1 MKTNS
6 TFLKYAVLL
15 IVVLAFSIQVKAT
28 PPSSY
33 NFSFNSVPSAMQAS
47 TAFIVGNKFKFG
59 SVASGTDA
67 IVTILS
73 ATGGATVAL
82 LDDNTTTKPEAFSP
96 KINVPALSTGTVE
109 FKIEFVNGVG
119 NPKVIDT
126 LRATAMDIDG
136 NSTLKEIDAL
146 DMGPGCLLSY
156 LSTSLQINV
165 VQTGTQFLATN
176 IAGMEYAGVDT
187 SAKQV
192 MFTLA
197 NTNIS
202 SFTYKAGAVNLANSS
217 TSRQKGIY
225 FKGFD
230 YVPASTMPVKYSAF
244 DAVVVNQSV
253 VLNWITE
260 QEINNNHFEVER
272 SFDGVSFTTTA
283 MVLDG
288 FENGSKKNYQF
299 KDNDAVLQTK
309 AVVYYRLKQVDN
321 DGKGF
326 YTNTLV
332 VKLKA
337 AEGVV
342 IQTSP
347 NPFTENL
354 NIRFTS
360 TGNAV
365 AEISIINANGQQVL
379 SKKSNVSKGYN
390 NIQVGGLTTLAP
402 GMYVAQLKM
411 NGVVTGTQKIIK
423 N

>member
-1 MKTNS
+1 MKTNF
-6 TFLKYAVLL
+6 TFFKYAILL
-15 IVVLAFSIQVKAT
+15 IVIQAFAIQLKAT
-28 PPSSY
+28 PPSY
-33 NFSFNSVPSAMQAS
+33 NFSFNSTPSAMQAS
-47 TAFIVGNKFKFG
+47 TALIVGNKFKFG

-82 LDDNTTTKPEAFSP
+82 LDDNSTTKPEAFSP

-109 FKIEFVNGVG
+109 FKIEFVNGSG

-146 DMGPGCLLSY
+146 DMGTGSLLSY

-165 VQTGTQFLATN
+165 VQTGTQYLATN
-176 IAGMEYAGVDT
+176 VSGVEYGGVDT
-187 SAKQV
+187 TAKQV
-192 MFTLA
+192 MFTL
-197 NTNIS
+197 TKTSIS
-202 SFTYKAGAVNLANSS
+202 SFTYRAGAINLANSS

-244 DAVVVNQSV
+244 DAVVVDKSV
-253 VLNWITE
+253 ILNWITE
-260 QEINNNHFEVER
+260 QEINHNHFEVER
-272 SFDGVSFTTTA
+272 SFDGIAFKTTGI
-283 MVLDG
+283 VLDG
-288 FENGSKKNYQF
+288 FENGSRKNYQF
-299 KDNDAVLQTK
+299 KDNDAELQSK
-309 AVVYYRLKQVDN
+309 SVVYYRLKQVDN
-321 DGKGF
+321 DGKAF

-360 TGNAV
+360 TGNSV

-379 SKKSNVSKGYN
+379 NKKSSVTKGYN

-402 GMYVAQLKM
+402 GMYVAQVKM
-411 NGVVTGTQKIIK
+411 NGVITGTQKIIK

>member
-6 TFLKYAVLL
+6 TFFKYAVLL
-15 IVVLAFSIQVKAT
+15 IVIQAFAIQLKAT
-28 PPSSY
+28 PPLY
-33 NFSFNSVPSAMQAS
+33 NLSFNSTPSAMQTS

-82 LDDNTTTKPEAFSP
+82 LDDNTTTMPEAFSP
-96 KINVPALSTGTVE
+96 KINVPANSTGLVE
-109 FKIEFVNGVG
+109 FKIEFVNGG
-119 NPKVIDT
+119 GSPKVIDT

-136 NSTLKEIDAL
+136 SSTYKEIDAL
-146 DMGPGCLLSY
+146 DMGTGSLLSY
-156 LSTSLQINV
+156 LATSLQINV
-165 VQTGTQFLATN
+165 VQTGTQYLATN
-176 IAGMEYAGVDT
+176 VAGVEYSGVDT
-187 SAKQV
+187 AAKQV

-197 NTNIS
+197 KTSIS
-202 SFTYKAGAVNLANSS
+202 SFTYKAGAINLSNSS
-217 TSRQKGIY
+217 ISRQKGIY
-225 FKGFD
+225 FKGFN
-230 YVPASTMPVKYSAF
+230 YAPASTMPVKYSAF
-244 DAVVVNQSV
+244 DAVVVDKSV
-253 VLNWITE
+253 ILNWITE
-260 QEINNNHFEVER
+260 QEINHNYFEVER
-272 SFDGVSFTTTA
+272 SFDGVAFKSISI
-283 MVLDG
+283 VLDG
-288 FENGSKKNYQF
+288 FENGSRKNYQF
-299 KDNDAVLQTK
+299 KDNDVELQSK
-309 AVVYYRLKQVDN
+309 SVVYYRLKQVDN
-321 DGKGF
+321 DGKVF

-360 TGNAV
+360 IANNV

-379 SKKSNVSKGYN
+379 SKKYSVSKGYN
-390 NIQVGGLTTLAP
+390 NLQVGGLTTLAP
-402 GMYVAQLKM
+402 GMYIAQLKM

>member
-6 TFLKYAVLL
+6 TFFKYAVLL
-15 IVVLAFSIQVKAT
+15 IVIQAFAIQLKAT
-28 PPSSY
+28 PPLY
-33 NFSFNSVPSAMQAS
+33 NLSFNSTPSAMQAS

-67 IVTILS
+67 IVTIVS

-82 LDDNTTTKPEAFSP
+82 LDDNTTTMPEAFSP
-96 KINVPALSTGTVE
+96 KINVPANSTGLVE
-109 FKIEFVNGVG
+109 FKIEFVNGGG
-119 NPKVIDT
+119 NLKAIDT

-136 NSTLKEIDAL
+136 NSTLKELDAL
-146 DMGPGCLLSY
+146 DMGTSSLLSY
-156 LSTSLQINV
+156 LATSLQINV

-176 IAGMEYAGVDT
+176 VAGVEYSGVDT
-187 SAKQV
+187 AAKQV
-192 MFTLA
+192 MFTLSK
-197 NTNIS
+197 TNIS
-202 SFTYKAGAVNLANSS
+202 SFTYKAGAINLSNSS
-217 TSRQKGIY
+217 ISRQKGIY
-225 FKGFD
+225 FKGFI
-230 YVPASTMPVKYSAF
+230 YAPASTMPVKYSAF
-244 DAVVVNQSV
+244 DAVVVDKSV
-253 VLNWITE
+253 VLNWVTE
-260 QEINNNHFEVER
+260 QEINHNYFEVER
-272 SFDGVSFTTTA
+272 SFDGVSFKA
-283 MVLDG
+283 ISMVLDG

-299 KDNDAVLQTK
+299 KDNDAELQSK
-309 AVVYYRLKQVDN
+309 SVVYYRLKQVDN
-321 DGKGF
+321 DGKVF

-360 TGNAV
+360 TANSV

-379 SKKSNVSKGYN
+379 SKKSSVSKGYN

>member
-28 PPSSY
+28 PPLQ
-33 NFSFNSVPSAMQAS
+33 NLSFNSTPSAMQAS
-47 TAFIVGNKFKFG
+47 TALIVGNKFKFG

-73 ATGGATVAL
+73 ATGGATVAI
-82 LDDNTTTKPEAFSP
+82 LDDNTTTMPEAFSP

-109 FKIEFVNGVG
+109 FKIEFVNGG
-119 NPKVIDT
+119 GIPKVIDT

-165 VQTGTQFLATN
+165 VQAGTQYLATN
-176 IAGMEYAGVDT
+176 IGGMEYSGVDT
-187 SAKQV
+187 AAKQV

-197 NTNIS
+197 NTSIS

-217 TSRQKGIY
+217 ISRQKGIY
-225 FKGFD
+225 FKGFI
-230 YVPASTMPVKYSAF
+230 YEPNTTMPVKYSAF
-244 DAVVVNQSV
+244 DAVVVDQSV
-253 VLNWITE
+253 VLSWITE

-272 SFDGVSFTTTA
+272 SFDGVSFKTTA
-283 MVLDG
+283 IVLDG
-288 FENGSKKNYQF
+288 FENGTKKNYQL
-299 KDNDAVLQTK
+299 KDNDAELQSK
-309 AVVYYRLKQVDN
+309 SVVYYRLKQVDN

-347 NPFTENL
+347 NPFTENI

-360 TGNAV
+360 TGNSV

-379 SKKSNVSKGYN
+379 SKKSSVSKGYN

-402 GMYVAQLKM
+402 GMYIAQLKM